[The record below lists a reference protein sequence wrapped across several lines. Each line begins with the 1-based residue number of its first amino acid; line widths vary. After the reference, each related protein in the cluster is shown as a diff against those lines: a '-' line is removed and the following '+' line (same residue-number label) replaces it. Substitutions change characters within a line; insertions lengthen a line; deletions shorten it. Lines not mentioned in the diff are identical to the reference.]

1 MTANA
6 PPRIHVLAKPTGAA
20 CNLACAYCFF
30 LDKELLYPDSQFR
43 MSDEVLEAYIRQ
55 LIEAHCTQQVT
66 VAWQGGEPTLMGL
79 EFYRRATELQKQ
91 YARPGMVFENTMQTN
106 GTLLDDEWCEFF
118 KENDFLIGISIDG
131 PRPLHDTYRVDKGG
145 GPTFDRVMRGLRLLQ
160 KHGVEYNILVAVNR
174 TNADHPLEVYRFLR
188 DEARTTWIQ
197 FIPVVERLDEQGHT
211 IYQKGTRLSERSV
224 RPEQFGRFLIQI
236 FDEWVR
242 HDVGRVYIQ
251 TFEAAARNWLRMPSS
266 GMCVF
271 EPTCGL
277 GLALEHNGDLY
288 SCDHFVEPDY
298 LLGNIMETPMVELVA
313 SDRQRQFGLDKRD
326 SLPRY
331 CRECDVRFAC
341 HGECP
346 KNRFYTAPD
355 GEEGLNYLCAGW
367 KAFFHRIDE
376 PLQMMAALMRMGRPA
391 SEIMAV
397 MARKEDEWL
406 DTLAKAR
413 ARKRFDGPCP
423 CGSGLTFGECH
434 GWKRPERR
442 RKGRGMGTRG
452 PRPQVRERA
461 HTQSQGQAEGCCPE
475 KQNQGR
481 C

>member
-1 MTANA
+1 MRTNA

-30 LDKELLYPDSQFR
+30 LDKELLYPGSRFR
-43 MSDEVLEAYIRQ
+43 MSDEVLEAFIRQ
-55 LIEAHCTQQVT
+55 LIEAHGGNEVT

-79 EFYRRATELQKQ
+79 DFYRRAIELQKKH
-91 YARPGMVFENTMQTN
+91 ARPGMTFENTMQTN

-118 KENDFLIGISIDG
+118 KENDYLIGISIDG
-131 PRPLHDTYRVDKGG
+131 PRHLHDTYRLDKGG

-160 KHGVEYNILVAVNR
+160 KHGVEHNILVAVNR
-174 TNADHPLEVYRFLR
+174 TNADYPLEVYRFLR
-188 DEARTTWIQ
+188 DEARTAWIQ
-197 FIPVVERLDEQGHT
+197 FIPVIERIDNEGHT
-211 IYQKGTRLSERSV
+211 IYQKGTRVSGRSV

-242 HDVGRVYIQ
+242 HDVGQVYVQ
-251 TFEAAARNWLRMPSS
+251 TFEAAVRNWLRMPSS

-298 LLGNIMETPMVELVA
+298 LLGNIMEGAGGETSPLLEMVLSE
-313 SDRQRQFGLDKRD
+313 RQRQFGRDKRD
-326 SLPRY
+326 KLPRY

-346 KNRFYTAPD
+346 KNRFATTPR
-355 GEEGLNYLCAGW
+355 GEGGLNYLCTGW

-376 PLQMMAALMRMGRPA
+376 PLQTLTTLMRMGRPA
-391 SEIMAV
+391 SEIMGV
-397 MARKEDEWL
+397 MARKEGEWQE
-406 DTLAKAR
+406 TLTRFR
-413 ARKRFDGPCP
+413 ARKQFDDPCP
-423 CGSGLTFGECH
+423 CGSGLAFGECH
-434 GWKRPERR
+434 GWIQTKRGRR
-442 RKGRGMGTRG
+442 GGGRGAGR
-452 PRPQVRERA
+452 PRPRVSR
-461 HTQSQGQAEGCCPE
+461 TAE
-475 KQNQGR
+475 
-481 C
+481 